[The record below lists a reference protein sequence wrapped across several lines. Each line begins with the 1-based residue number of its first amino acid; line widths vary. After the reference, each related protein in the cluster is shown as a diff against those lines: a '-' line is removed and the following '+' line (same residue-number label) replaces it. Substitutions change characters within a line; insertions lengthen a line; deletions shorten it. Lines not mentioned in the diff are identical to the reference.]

1 MRRTL
6 VTFASFSNFLP
17 SHNTKT
23 YPSTISLIAM
33 PVIPSLRLS
42 PDQLEKYSCKAA
54 VVSEYYLNQ
63 INGILIELC
72 DDQKVSAPQ
81 SKTEGEP
88 TATKTKAG
96 LVTNTRKSFAKKQ
109 SKARPASETTDLKSL
124 LGIDISSE
132 ASATVISTA
141 SSLHWPRPALSQAP
155 LQAREARLPAAAN
168 RLLPGHAF
176 QLRP

>member
-54 VVSEYYLNQ
+54 VVSEYCLNQ

-72 DDQKVSAPQ
+72 DDQKVSDPQ
-81 SKTEGEP
+81 SKMEGEP
-88 TATKTKAG
+88 T
-96 LVTNTRKSFAKKQ
+96 VTNTRKSFAKKQ
-109 SKARPASETTDLKSL
+109 SKARPASETTELKSL
-124 LGIDISSE
+124 LDIDISSE

-141 SSLHWPRPALSQAP
+141 CSPTLAPASHLASSSASKRSSFTWGRKPSATGSRVPAQA
-155 LQAREARLPAAAN
+155 
-168 RLLPGHAF
+168 G
-176 QLRP
+176 